1 MDLQNLLF
9 PEEGWYSRA
18 KARFTGQGATPDEL
32 LGPKSEN
39 GTAYWTGP
47 RDFVP
52 MAEAQ
57 KRERFARGKRNAETL
72 LGFVG
77 GIGGMNAAKPP
88 LAALRFAEK
97 LERSGA
103 RPETIWRGYGLMR
116 DKAGNWVYE
125 IPDDKM
131 RLHVMEGTRPEFSD
145 KSAPA
150 GFYTERPASWPK
162 PTVYPNAPKGW
173 QSVDTGPPMLYPH
186 FPTGTRVGDIA
197 EHPELFAQYPHL
209 QNLLIDVPMD
219 FTGSLRGAY
228 DPTSKKVFMASGEA
242 SRVPQTFAHE
252 LGHAVQ
258 HFEEMPMGGN
268 PGQFKPKNYGEL
280 QRDRASWEDVFSRY
294 VKHYKI
300 PQEHADTLKYLI
312 DEKSVSKKTRQI
324 LDDYARLFPDVYESA
339 REAALLRSKLRE
351 IDDTA
356 YNQYRSLHG
365 EQMAEAIA
373 NRLGLSQRERVT
385 RPFWEDFSLPMQN
398 QLLGDV
404 IPWTP

>member
-1 MDLQNLLF
+1 MDIANLLF

-18 KARFTGQGATPDEL
+18 KARFTGLGATPEAL
-32 LGPKSEN
+32 LGPREQN
-39 GTAYWTGP
+39 TAAYFTGP

-57 KRERFARGKRNAETL
+57 KRERAERGKRNAETAL
-72 LGFVG
+72 NFVG
-77 GIGGMNAAKPP
+77 SIGGMNAARPP
-88 LAALRFAEK
+88 REALRFAEK
-97 LERSGA
+97 LERQGA
-103 RPETIWRGYGLMR
+103 RPETIWRGFGLMR
-116 DKAGNWVYE
+116 DKAGNWMFE
-125 IPDDKM
+125 IPDEKM
-131 RLHVMEGTRPEFSD
+131 RLNVIEGARPEIGAQG
-145 KSAPA
+145 APA
-150 GFYTERPASWPK
+150 GFYTERPLSWPR
-162 PTVYPNAPKGW
+162 PPVDPNTPKGW
-173 QSVDTGPPMLYPH
+173 QSVDADARLYPH
-186 FPTGTRVGDIA
+186 FPQGTRVGDVA

-209 QNLLIDVPMD
+209 QNLLIDIPMD

-228 DPTSKKVFMASGEA
+228 LPDRKKVLMASGEA

-268 PGQFKPKNYGEL
+268 PGQFRPKDYAQL
-280 QRDRASWEDVFSRY
+280 QNDKTGWEDIFSSY
-294 VKHYKI
+294 VKRYKI

-324 LDDYARLFPDVYESA
+324 LDDYARLFPDVYDSA
-339 REAALLRSKLRE
+339 RQAALRRAQLRE
-351 IDDTA
+351 IDNTA

-365 EQMAEAIA
+365 EQVAEAIA
-373 NRLGLSQRERVT
+373 KRLGLSNRERWT